1 MKVLG
6 IDTSSYVNAIGVID
20 GNKILSDFTFEARTD
35 SLKRIVSHIDFALG
49 KANLTLEDVE
59 GIGVGLGPGSWT
71 GVRIGVTVAKILAYV
86 TKKPVAG
93 VPTLEALAYNA
104 RNVTRLICSIINA
117 GRDTVYAA
125 LYRPEKG
132 AVTRV
137 SEYYVGDI
145 QKLSEMITEP
155 TTFTGPEAQFYAKL
169 MGPMF
174 ESQSINIETMEDIP
188 RGSAVALLAAVRFQN
203 GQTDNALSLE
213 PMYLKESTAKAFVN
227 RYSINARVKGQDLP
241 GVSSGR

>member
-20 GNKILSDFTFEARTD
+20 GDKILSDFTFEAKTD
-35 SLKRIVSHIDFALG
+35 SLKNIVTNIDSALG
-49 KANLTLEDVE
+49 KANLTLEDVQ

-71 GVRIGVTVAKILAYV
+71 GVRIGVTVGKILAYV
-86 TKKPVAG
+86 TKRPVAG

-104 RNVTRLICSIINA
+104 RNVTTLICSIINA

-125 LYRPEKG
+125 IYRPQKG
-132 AVTRV
+132 AVTRL
-137 SEYYVGDI
+137 SEYYVGDV
-145 QKLSEMITEP
+145 QKLTEMITEP
-155 TTFTGPEAQFYAKL
+155 TTFTGPEAQFYSKL
-169 MGPMF
+169 MRPTF
-174 ESQSINIETMEDIP
+174 ESQSINIEVMEDIP
-188 RGSAVALLAAVRFQN
+188 RGYAVAMLAEARFQK
-203 GQTDNALSLE
+203 GQTDNVLSLE

-227 RYSINARVKGQDLP
+227 RYSINAGVKGQDLP